1 MGILIKVILIL
12 TTLCYN
18 TREVTRMYKDYFVSV
33 IIAAAGMSNRMG
45 SKINKQFIAIGGKP
59 ILAHTIEKF
68 EKSRYIDEIIL
79 VAKEEEIEYCR
90 KEIVKKYKF
99 KKVANI
105 IRGGKERQ
113 DSIYNGILALDE
125 RSNIVLTHDGA
136 RPFVDVQSINEGI
149 EGAVES
155 GACVIG
161 VPVKDTIKVVEDENS
176 ISKTPQRSLLWA
188 AQTPQ
193 CFLKEILIKGYEK
206 ALETGFLG
214 TDDSSL
220 VERIGYKVK
229 MIMGSYENIKITTPD
244 DILVAESFLRY
255 RNMAY
260 NKREFIYQSR

>member
-1 MGILIKVILIL
+1 
-12 TTLCYN
+12 
-18 TREVTRMYKDYFVSV
+18 MYKNYYVSV

-90 KEIVKKYKF
+90 KEIVRKYKF

-113 DSIYNGILALDE
+113 DSVYNGILALNEKSD
-125 RSNIVLTHDGA
+125 IVLTHDGA
-136 RPFVDVQSINEGI
+136 RPFVKLENIEDGI
-149 EGAVES
+149 KGVEKY

-161 VPVKDTIKVVEDENS
+161 VPVTDTIKVVGEDNN
-176 ISKTPQRSLLWA
+176 INNTPKRSLLWA

-193 CFLKEILIKGYEK
+193 CFFKDILIKGYEK
-206 ALETGFLG
+206 AISDGFLG
-214 TDDSSL
+214 TDDSSI
-220 VERIGYKVK
+220 VERIGYDVK
-229 MIMGSYENIKITTPD
+229 MIMGSYENIKITTPED
-244 DILVAESFLRY
+244 LILGESLIKERDKI
-255 RNMAY
+255 Y
-260 NKREFIYQSR
+260 NRREFIFQSR